1 MAEGIGLAASV
12 IAVSQ
17 TAWAVAKGLYDLADE
32 VGSAGEAVRIFANDF
47 ALFVENLKELG
58 ALLDSSPSVP
68 RQTQSVTEDLLEVA
82 IDQIVQPFQRLL
94 EDLQPL
100 LVTWRDSPSRMK
112 QLGLR
117 LRWAFSYKTKVLFF
131 HGALNA
137 LKGNVSLLL
146 QAMALKG
153 QIQPHIC
160 L

>member
-1 MAEGIGLAASV
+1 MRSAAP
-12 IAVSQ
+12 ARP
-17 TAWAVAKGLYDLADE
+17 
-32 VGSAGEAVRIFANDF
+32 VRIFANDF

-58 ALLDSSPSVP
+58 VLLDSSPSVP
-68 RQTQSVTEDLLEVA
+68 RQTQSA

-94 EDLQPL
+94 QDLQPL
-100 LVTWRDSPSRMK
+100 LATWRDSPSRMR

-153 QIQPHIC
+153 QV
-160 L
+160 

>member
-82 IDQIVQPFQRLL
+82 TDQIVQPFQRLL

-100 LVTWRDSPSRMK
+100 LVTWRDSPNRMK

-117 LRWAFSYKTKVLFF
+117 LRWAFSYKAKVLFF

-146 QAMALKG
+146 QAMSLKG